1 MIHHILLLIGSLNA
15 TQLES
20 LIAALNEKLHN
31 DEAQPLAK
39 PVLEVNGDEIDCL
52 DISVASSREEN
63 EEEHERL
70 WGAVDRLDERIETL
84 NLNRIS
90 F

>member
-31 DEAQPLAK
+31 DEAQPLAQ
-39 PVLEVNGDEIDCL
+39 PVLVNGDEIDCL

>member
-1 MIHHILLLIGSLNA
+1 VIHHILLLIGALNA

-20 LIAALNEKLHN
+20 LIAALTEKLHN

-39 PVLEVNGDEIDCL
+39 PVLETTDDEIDCL
-52 DISVASSREEN
+52 DISVASTREEN

-70 WGAVDRLDERIETL
+70 WGAIDKLDNLIETL
-84 NLNRIS
+84 NLNRNS